1 MNRIVHF
8 EIQSADV
15 AKTQAFFKDVFGW
28 TFSKWEGP
36 QSYWLVNTGQT
47 GEGINGGMMPAPD
60 SQPRTVNVAQ
70 VASVDETVNKVEKA
84 GGQIC
89 VPKFAVPGVG
99 WVAYFLDPTGV
110 LMGIMHPDQN
120 AK

>member
-1 MNRIVHF
+1 MNRIIHF

-15 AKTQAFFKDVFGW
+15 PKTQAFFKQVLGW
-28 TFSKWEGP
+28 SFSKWEGP
-36 QSYWLVNTGQT
+36 QTYWLVTT
-47 GEGINGGMMPAPD
+47 GEGDGINGGMMTAPD
-60 SQPRTVNVAQ
+60 GQPRTVNVAQ
-70 VASVDETVNKVEKA
+70 VESIDKTVSKVEKA

-89 VPKFAVPGVG
+89 VPKFAVPGMG

-110 LMGIMHPDQN
+110 LMGIAQMDPN